1 LTLAVASTL
10 WAQEA
15 LPDAGRL
22 LNAQWNGGD
31 WRTLQYVF
39 DSSGVSLTVAIE
51 KPDKLR
57 AELKTG
63 KRLLTVVSDGAST
76 WIENSEE
83 KRYSRLRGAR
93 QPAAWLARLDE
104 LLVRQR
110 DFGEKDPVFVADLWM
125 NPTTVRSERVKVD
138 GEQHDCWVVRS
149 IPRDVNPNMRVVW
162 IDKKLMIPLRFSRI
176 NGIGPGGIGIP
187 FEEVVLPPRVRLLR
201 VDEPIPDS
209 TFQFVPR
216 AGSQELAAPSRLL
229 SMSPLPADTPAPR
242 TLLDSGWTGDW
253 QTIQYVKES
262 RTALLSTPV
271 SSRVIRTTVAIAK
284 PDRIRVEMDTV
295 AGVEAGRMLS
305 VVSDGDLTWIVN
317 SRSKEYARLLNA
329 RQPTTRD
336 ETPRLRRPE
345 DRSLRFSHAV
355 LLSNLE
361 ELVIRQLLTVNF
373 RVKGMADL
381 FADLVTSEPNL
392 RGNLILQRSLAT
404 LRSETI
410 EVEGK
415 EHDCWVVIGSAGALG
430 PYWNTRLVWID
441 KDLWIPLQLGAL
453 SEVLWN
459 PSSNGPPAF
468 RDPEVLGVDGEDPEY
483 FGGRVV
489 SLRIDEP
496 IPDERF
502 TFTPP
507 KGFKEVVPT
516 SAEPGKPPTSR

>member
-1 LTLAVASTL
+1 
-10 WAQEA
+10 
-15 LPDAGRL
+15 
-22 LNAQWNGGD
+22 
-31 WRTLQYVF
+31 
-39 DSSGVSLTVAIE
+39 
-51 KPDKLR
+51 
-57 AELKTG
+57 
-63 KRLLTVVSDGAST
+63 
-76 WIENSEE
+76 
-83 KRYSRLRGAR
+83 
-93 QPAAWLARLDE
+93 
-104 LLVRQR
+104 
-110 DFGEKDPVFVADLWM
+110 VFVADLWM
-125 NPTTVRSERVKVD
+125 NPTTVRSEKVKVD
-138 GEQHDCWVVRS
+138 GEPHDCWVVQG
-149 IPRDVNPNMRVVW
+149 IPRDVSPNMRVAW
-162 IDKKLMIPLRFSRI
+162 IDRKLMIPLRFARI
-176 NGIGPGGIGIP
+176 NGVGPGARGKP
-187 FEEVVLPPRVRLLR
+187 FDQEVLPPLRLLR

-209 TFQFVPR
+209 TFRFVPR
-216 AGSQELAAPSRLL
+216 AGSQELVAPSRLL

-305 VVSDGDLTWIVN
+305 VVSDGDLTWILN

-329 RQPTTRD
+329 RQPTIRD
-336 ETPRLRRPE
+336 EQPRLRRPE

-361 ELVIRQLLTVNF
+361 ELVIRQLLTVNS

-392 RGNLILQRSLAT
+392 RGNLILQANLAT

-410 EVEGK
+410 DVEGK
-415 EHDCWVVIGSAGALG
+415 EHDCWVVIGAAALG

-441 KDLWIPLQLGAL
+441 KNLWIPLQLGAL

-459 PSSNGPPAF
+459 PAGNRPNAF

-483 FGGRVV
+483 FGSRVV

-516 SAEPGKPPTSR
+516 SAEPGKPPPLR